1 MILLESFV
9 ARKLTEKYIG
19 SVYMWIVFT
28 QKATIIKEVLRRI
41 LC

>member
-19 SVYMWIVFT
+19 SVYMWFVFT
-28 QKATIIKEVLRRI
+28 QKATIKEVLRRI